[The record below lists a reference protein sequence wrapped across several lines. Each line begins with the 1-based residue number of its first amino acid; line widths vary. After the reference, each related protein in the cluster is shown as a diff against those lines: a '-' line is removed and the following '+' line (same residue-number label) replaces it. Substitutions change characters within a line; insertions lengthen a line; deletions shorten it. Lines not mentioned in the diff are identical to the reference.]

1 MPTTHEGVMPRTHEG
16 VMPTT
21 HEGVMPKT
29 HEGVM
34 PTTHEGVMPKGLIK
48 STQEEDDDDDDD
60 DKWELNKIEKFNKE
74 GMQSQELSIVRS
86 ILHNNHNGRL

>member
-1 MPTTHEGVMPRTHEG
+1 
-16 VMPTT
+16 
-21 HEGVMPKT
+21 MPKT

-34 PTTHEGVMPKGLIK
+34 LKGLIK
-48 STQEEDDDDDDD
+48 STQEEDDDDDDDDD